1 MGEHHL
7 FYTFFIMLKGMKGG
21 RGDRMGWDG
30 MVIDM

>member
-7 FYTFFIMLKGMKGG
+7 FYTFFIIGKGMKGG
-21 RGDRMGWDG
+21 KGDG